1 MLPTISVIIP
11 AYNVDDYIETTLNSL
26 KCQTFQNFEALVVD
40 DGSTDLTCTKVLPF
54 INADNRFRLLSK
66 KNGGLSSARNYG
78 IQHARGKYIALLDGD
93 DAYAPEK
100 LATHIE
106 ILESQSNVGVVY
118 SGSRIM
124 RNDDKLTGFTL
135 SGRPIHKDLLVAL
148 LYKNF
153 LGHGSNGI
161 FRRSLIDQ
169 VGSFDEALRS
179 AEDVD
184 FWLRIAATTGQFWRV
199 RKPLAYYRVRPSGLS
214 FNVSQMERSG
224 EQVLESAYQRS
235 PQRLEKAMPTA
246 RAYLY
251 RYLARL
257 ALTANDSE
265 SARIYLDRAL
275 ASDPKIFWQD
285 PRSLLTLAAVRLSP
299 FAQLG
304 IRQILGTS
312 QRS

>member
-1 MLPTISVIIP
+1 MLPAISVIIP
-11 AYNVDDYIETTLNSL
+11 AYNIANYIETALNSL
-26 KCQTFQNFEALVVD
+26 RLQSFQNFEALIVD
-40 DGSTDLTCTKVLPF
+40 DGSTDQTPEKVIHF
-54 INADNRFRLLSK
+54 CNKDERFQLLKK

-78 IQHARGKYIALLDGD
+78 IQHARGQYIALLDGD

-106 ILESQSNVGVVY
+106 ILESQPDVGVVY
-118 SGSRIM
+118 SASRIM

-169 VGSFDEALRS
+169 VGTFDEALRS

-184 FWLRIAATTGQFWRV
+184 FWLRIAATSTQFWRV

-224 EQVLESAYQRS
+224 EQVIESAYRRS

-257 ALTANDSE
+257 ALTASDSE

-275 ASDPKIFWQD
+275 ASDPNIFWQD
-285 PRSLLTLAAVRLSP
+285 PRSLLTLAAVRFSP
-299 FAQLG
+299 IAQLG
-304 IRQILGTS
+304 IRQILGTT
-312 QRS
+312 QRP